1 MNKKDLLKSVFITVA
16 SLVAGF
22 LAISL
27 PFNLLDEL
35 SSSQMTMV
43 FAIEIISYTLIGLIF
58 LTARQI
64 EADKK
69 KKKQEKRIKR
79 QTEIKRLNNEWYD
92 LAA

>member
-1 MNKKDLLKSVFITVA
+1 MNKKDLLKGALIA
-16 SLVAGF
+16 IGSLVAGF

-27 PFNLLDEL
+27 PFNLLNEL

-43 FAIEIISYTLIGLIF
+43 FAIEIVSYSLIGLIF

-92 LAA
+92 LVA